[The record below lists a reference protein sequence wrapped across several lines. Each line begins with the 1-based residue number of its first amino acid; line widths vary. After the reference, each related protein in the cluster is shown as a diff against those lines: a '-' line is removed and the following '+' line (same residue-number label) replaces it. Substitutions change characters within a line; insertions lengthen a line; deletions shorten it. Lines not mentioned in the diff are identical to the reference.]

1 MTRIALSALAYIL
14 VVFPLAFTW
23 HLVLFPAQYAAFG
36 YFTGEPDV
44 ALGLQSIIIQGLVLS
59 LIYPMFR
66 PGLTGVRRAFLFA
79 GLMGLFFWTSH
90 VLALVAK
97 QEVPQAMT
105 YVVME
110 SGYLMAQFGL
120 FTLALGFIY
129 RRTG

>member
-1 MTRIALSALAYIL
+1 MPRIALSALAYIV

-23 HLVLFPAQYAAFG
+23 HLVFFPTQYEAFG

-44 ALGLQSIIIQGLVLS
+44 ALGLLSIVIQGMVLS
-59 LIYPMFR
+59 ALYPMFR
-66 PGLTGVRRAFLFA
+66 PGATGYRRAFLFA

-97 QEVPQAMT
+97 QEIPQAVT

-120 FTLALGFIY
+120 FALALGFIY
-129 RRTG
+129 RRAG